1 MRVRKQLKWGF
12 LPSLFCLLA
21 LLVAACG
28 STPGQPT
35 TGTSHQKASTDKQV
49 FSPDLEYG
57 VGDIATFDPAL
68 VQDAPSI
75 YAINDV
81 FTGLIELNDQEQP
94 VCYLCSTYSV
104 GPDKVTWTF
113 KLKPNLKFSDGT
125 PLTSQDVVYSINRAL
140 APSMQSP
147 VAPYYLRYIKDATD
161 YNGGKVKTLIG
172 DSLKTPDPDTVV
184 IIASQP
190 VPFFL
195 DTLTYPTSYVVE
207 KSVIDKWGKNW
218 TDHLADNGGQGGD
231 GPWKVQEYTHSKQI
245 VFVPNPYYYGKKP
258 QLNKLVYTFYK
269 EQDTT
274 YDVYQ
279 VDGIDMTTIPIPQY
293 TAATKRPDFHK
304 VPQLW
309 INYYTMNYLQKPF
322 DVTECRQMFSLAINR
337 DLIVSSVWKGSL
349 IPTYHIVPQG
359 MYGYNPSLT
368 GPDNTTATAGDP
380 AKAKQL
386 LATCMSKE
394 GYSSVSQFPSITLTY
409 ASGGSQAAKNEV
421 SAMQQM
427 WQSTL
432 GISVKINDID
442 FNKLIG
448 DEALGC
454 SNPLQFYAGPAWITD
469 YPDPEDWTTLQFDKG
484 AAQNSMCFGQNKGP
498 DASLQQ
504 SIQQQLEQADLMQDP
519 TARLHTYNQLE
530 QQLVNE
536 VAWMPVEQV
545 TTTYLLKPCVQGFAL
560 NAQGLIPPDDWSNVY
575 ISTDTPCAKTS

>member
-1 MRVRKQLKWGF
+1 
-12 LPSLFCLLA
+12 
-21 LLVAACG
+21 
-28 STPGQPT
+28 
-35 TGTSHQKASTDKQV
+35 
-49 FSPDLEYG
+49 
-57 VGDIATFDPAL
+57 
-68 VQDAPSI
+68 
-75 YAINDV
+75 
-81 FTGLIELNDQEQP
+81 
-94 VCYLCSTYSV
+94 
-104 GPDKVTWTF
+104 
-113 KLKPNLKFSDGT
+113 
-125 PLTSQDVVYSINRAL
+125 
-140 APSMQSP
+140 
-147 VAPYYLRYIKDATD
+147 
-161 YNGGKVKTLIG
+161 VKTLIG

>member
-1 MRVRKQLKWGF
+1 M
-12 LPSLFCLLA
+12 
-21 LLVAACG
+21 
-28 STPGQPT
+28 
-35 TGTSHQKASTDKQV
+35 
-49 FSPDLEYG
+49 
-57 VGDIATFDPAL
+57 
-68 VQDAPSI
+68 QDAPSI

-386 LATCMSKE
+386 LASCMSKE
-394 GYSSVSQFPSITLTY
+394 GYSSVSQFPSITLT
-409 ASGGSQAAKNEV
+409 
-421 SAMQQM
+421 
-427 WQSTL
+427 
-432 GISVKINDID
+432 
-442 FNKLIG
+442 
-448 DEALGC
+448 
-454 SNPLQFYAGPAWITD
+454 
-469 YPDPEDWTTLQFDKG
+469 
-484 AAQNSMCFGQNKGP
+484 
-498 DASLQQ
+498 
-504 SIQQQLEQADLMQDP
+504 
-519 TARLHTYNQLE
+519 
-530 QQLVNE
+530 
-536 VAWMPVEQV
+536 
-545 TTTYLLKPCVQGFAL
+545 
-560 NAQGLIPPDDWSNVY
+560 
-575 ISTDTPCAKTS
+575 

>member
-125 PLTSQDVVYSINRAL
+125 SLTSQDVVYSINRAL

-279 VDGIDMTTIPIPQY
+279 VDGIDMTTIPIP
-293 TAATKRPDFHK
+293 H
-304 VPQLW
+304 
-309 INYYTMNYLQKPF
+309 I
-322 DVTECRQMFSLAINR
+322 RQPPSAQTSTRFRSC
-337 DLIVSSVWKGSL
+337 GS
-349 IPTYHIVPQG
+349 
-359 MYGYNPSLT
+359 
-368 GPDNTTATAGDP
+368 
-380 AKAKQL
+380 
-386 LATCMSKE
+386 
-394 GYSSVSQFPSITLTY
+394 
-409 ASGGSQAAKNEV
+409 
-421 SAMQQM
+421 
-427 WQSTL
+427 
-432 GISVKINDID
+432 
-442 FNKLIG
+442 
-448 DEALGC
+448 
-454 SNPLQFYAGPAWITD
+454 
-469 YPDPEDWTTLQFDKG
+469 
-484 AAQNSMCFGQNKGP
+484 
-498 DASLQQ
+498 
-504 SIQQQLEQADLMQDP
+504 
-519 TARLHTYNQLE
+519 
-530 QQLVNE
+530 
-536 VAWMPVEQV
+536 
-545 TTTYLLKPCVQGFAL
+545 TTTP
-560 NAQGLIPPDDWSNVY
+560 
-575 ISTDTPCAKTS
+575 